1 LPACAVK
8 SPGSTGRGPCRR
20 GDLRLAE
27 GRGIPGGAVKCV
39 EIRKNTDGEG
49 SALDET

>member
-1 LPACAVK
+1 MK
-8 SPGSTGRGPCRR
+8 SPGLTGRGLPRR
-20 GDLRLAE
+20 AGLRGGE

-49 SALDET
+49 SALDAI